1 MFNSVYKE
9 NVIEG
14 LNEMFLE
21 ILRFKW
27 NFESSRFKWNIPK
40 TLKV

>member
-9 NVIEG
+9 NVIVG

-27 NFESSRFKWNIPK
+27 NIPK
-40 TLKV
+40 TLRFKE